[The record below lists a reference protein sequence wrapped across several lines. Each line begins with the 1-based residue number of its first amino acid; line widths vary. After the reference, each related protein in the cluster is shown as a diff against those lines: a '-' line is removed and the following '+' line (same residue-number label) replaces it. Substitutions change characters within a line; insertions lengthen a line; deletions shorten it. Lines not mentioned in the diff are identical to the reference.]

1 MEIPNSEEFM
11 VTLRQTV
18 AGLPPET
25 EALTAFNQSN
35 LVIRVHFEDLATQVT
50 FDGRMG
56 EVFWTET
63 PGRADLELHLTSL
76 LFHEV
81 MVGTRSLRESI
92 TDGSI
97 RIKGN
102 LFRALSFAE
111 LLRSAKPL
119 YQARLQVG

>member
-1 MEIPNSEEFM
+1 MA
-11 VTLRQTV
+11 TLRQTV
-18 AGLPPET
+18 EGLPPET
-25 EALTAFNQSN
+25 EALTVFNQSN
-35 LVIRVHFEDLATQVT
+35 LVIRVHFEDLSTQVT

-63 PGRADLELHLTSL
+63 TGRADLELNLTSRL
-76 LFHEV
+76 LHEV
-81 MVGTRSLRESI
+81 MMGTRSLRQSI

-102 LFRALSFAE
+102 LFRALAFAE
-111 LLRSAKPL
+111 LLRSVKPL

>member
-1 MEIPNSEEFM
+1 M

-18 AGLPPET
+18 AGLNPET

-81 MVGTRSLRESI
+81 MMGTRSLRESI

>member
-18 AGLPPET
+18 AGLSPET